1 MHALCPPI
9 TRAYSLLAAALVLAA
24 GVQAATTDLAT
35 APLSGASEIQVYPN
49 IMFVLDDSYSM
60 NDEALPDWAN
70 VIPLH
75 LVRNPGFNGIT
86 YNPATRYVPPA
97 YYSTT
102 GAPDTTTYPSRTRA
116 ATSGW
121 TNVTD
126 DGYGVQRRGDT
137 GTTGNSN
144 LTHGAYYYTT
154 VVGEYCTDRTL
165 RNCVAANAPS
175 TSHPVP
181 AALRWCNSLA
191 ASLAATPPENSC
203 RALYTDNGYKYP
215 RMPEPHTSK
224 LTISVGGSVAN
235 ISVNN
240 QKILP
245 AAIPSS
251 GAEALATSIVAGINA
266 CSFGIQGNCQTVGY
280 RASASGNVVTISAP
294 AAFTTPTQPSVEGD
308 GTFQVTAF
316 GRSTTEGENQAPG
329 DVVLNVITEARTTYP
344 KAATRLDCGTS
355 TDTTCTY
362 DEEMTNYAN
371 WWAYY
376 RTRMQTMKTATS
388 LAFAS
393 VGEQRRV
400 GYMTINNNTGRDF
413 RNIQEFSPAN
423 KNAWYN
429 KLFSAVPVSGAD
441 TPLRQALSNA
451 GHIYAGLKNGQQFNG
466 ETVVDPMQYY
476 CQKNFTILSTDGYW
490 NQQAGFTLTG
500 GAVGDQDGAVARP
513 QYDGGAGQAL
523 RVVSKT
529 LQTRTPTR
537 ATQTQMRSEQLQ
549 SKTWQL
555 QEQTTVPQSTTRNL
569 ETRTS
574 ALIQIR
580 YQLWESAN
588 HLQQRTNTLP
598 TISTRDRPQSSIE
611 QLQKRTLSSWQGK
624 TARLQLRQSYLQTK
638 TSALQKQTATLR
650 TLTYTLQVQT
660 SPLMQTLRQ
669 VQARTSSNGG
679 ESWSQWQDVDRCEED
694 TRGSSLRECRML
706 PTVTREVSEC
716 RVSAAVENQ
725 TINQGTDSETRLWVT
740 GSSCTYGSASGFQTA
755 TTTCVARAPSIDSG
769 EGSVF
774 QGPATEC
781 RYAAGDWTDAT
792 GACTRVERSSG
803 SPYNVLTARECDY
816 VSSGWS
822 DATAACS
829 PQARSTSSP
838 YTVLSATECRYG
850 DFGEWT
856 YATGACT
863 PRPQDLSAYTIVQA
877 TQCRY
882 TGFSDWWDASSAC
895 TATAEDPSNYTVVTA
910 RECRYSSYSDW
921 ANTASPPC
929 VVQAPSNSSPYTV
942 LTATSECRQTW
953 TDWAD
958 TNQTCVAAA
967 GATECRYA
975 PPTAAVDDATCPGSA
990 SAKSTGPTY
999 SVTQAKTCSYAW
1011 TAPTVTGGT
1020 CTPNADTVCG
1030 TTWTDWSDTDSCT
1043 VQAGIRECRYNPATT
1058 SRAVD
1063 SCTTAA
1069 ASNGSPYTVPIAR
1082 VCSYQFLDFANNI
1095 TACTSLAQS
1104 TSSPY
1109 TVGLAVQC
1117 NYLTDFSPDFWSAWT
1132 TANAGCTVTS
1142 RNGDDYV
1149 GPGRECRYAGET
1161 QPADDPGC
1169 PESAVAPSTGPNY
1182 TVPVAK
1188 TCSTRWGSWHDA
1200 TTCTDDGSTRRC
1212 SYVEG
1217 EWANAAECTPVARQ
1231 NGPAYSTNGRECRTI
1246 VGQDWHD
1253 VASCTPGTSNGETI
1267 NCTTVVPQVT
1277 RQYVAGCPST
1287 GSPTCSQPVD
1297 EPASDANGGVATTY
1311 QTTRT
1316 SPADVDS
1323 CTPSEPQN
1331 CPADESQPDLCE
1343 RIECSARSLGP
1354 TPNTLADVAQYYY
1367 MTDLR
1372 TPTLGN
1378 CYSNGDTT
1386 RNVCQGPDGSG
1397 ADAEIQRMNTYTLG
1411 LGASGLMQYD
1421 SRYQEAREGDGSDFA
1436 SIKWTTMADP
1446 AMGICSWQTAG
1457 ECNWPKPYESLAQPS
1472 QNSRQQANID
1482 DLWHAAVNGRGTYF
1496 SARDPTGLANAI
1508 GAALADIG
1516 SARGSVAAVTLTSPN
1531 LVAGDGNG
1539 VFQSSFEVGV
1549 WAGDVIRRSVDGATG
1564 VVSSSITW
1572 SAEERLRRK
1581 LTNEGAAAADHRRR
1595 TIYTFNPSGESATG
1609 AGDRLKP
1616 FVWSSLSDSEK
1627 AYLQSPW
1634 VNAERLSQT
1643 ACVSESDV
1651 VCLDPDVRAN
1661 AGGETL
1667 LNFLRGDATNEGTV
1681 DNRIALYRKRTASGS
1696 DVHRPL
1702 GDIAGSEPVYVQ
1714 APPWN
1719 YVDQQYAQF
1728 RESKS
1733 NRQAMIYVGAND
1745 GMLHAF
1751 YAADGGTGIIGGDE
1765 AWAYVPRLAFPRLAH
1780 LADKRYPTRHQ
1791 YTVDGTPVMGDI
1803 CADTPANC
1811 RAASTPEL
1819 WKTIL
1824 VGGLNNG
1831 GRGYYALDITDP
1843 GHPKALWEFTH
1854 DNLGYSFG
1862 NPVIT
1867 KLRDGTWVVLFASG
1881 YNNITPGDGQGRLF
1895 IVNANSG
1902 QLVAAIN
1909 GGSISTGVGSVD
1921 APSGLAKIS
1930 AWANFPDLNNTAERI
1945 YGGDLA
1951 GNLWRFDVN
1960 GEIPQTA
1967 DPPVYDAQR
1976 LATLKDAAGNPQ
1988 PITTRPELGR
1998 IAYQPVVF
2006 VGTGKLLGASD
2017 FLPIHES
2024 APRFQQQS
2032 FYAIKDRLTDT
2043 DFGDPRTTTVAQP
2056 TGTGTGTTQVSNF
2069 TRWVLTAGTCS
2080 TVNPVCRAGD
2090 PIVQTAALPRESGET
2105 DEAYAVR
2112 QQQTRQAMLRQ
2123 AFGPYNDGW
2132 YLDLPGDG
2140 EQANTD
2146 PGLTRGILV
2155 FNTNRPLEGGGCVP
2169 VAVSYQYWLDYRTG
2183 GALETTMG
2191 LVARKL
2197 GDTLATSAK
2206 LGQTSGGEQ
2215 SGGEQPVFE
2224 TGFDNRTVGT
2234 DSPPAGTPPPVPRR
2248 VSWRELTN
2256 E

>member
-1 MHALCPPI
+1 MHAVCPP
-9 TRAYSLLAAALVLAA
+9 TGRACSLIAALFALAA
-24 GVQAATTDLAT
+24 GVQAATTQLAT

-49 IMFVLDDSYSM
+49 ILFVLDDSYSM

-70 VIPLH
+70 VTPLH

-102 GAPDTTTYPSRTRA
+102 GAPDTTTYPSRTRTV
-116 ATSGW
+116 TSGW
-121 TNVTD
+121 TDVTD
-126 DGYGVQRRGDT
+126 DGYSVQHRADVGPT
-137 GTTGNSN
+137 GKSN
-144 LTHGAYYYTT
+144 LTRSAYYYTT
-154 VVGEYCTDRTL
+154 VIGEYCTDRTL

-175 TSHPVP
+175 TNHSVP
-181 AALRWCNSLA
+181 ATLRWCNSLA

-203 RALYTDNGYKYP
+203 RALYTENDYKYP

-224 LTISVGGSVAN
+224 LTISVGGSVEN
-235 ISVNN
+235 ITVNN

-245 AAIPSS
+245 VTIPLSS
-251 GAEALATSIVAGINA
+251 AETLATSIAQQINE
-266 CSFGIQGNCQTVGY
+266 CSFGIQGKCETVGY

-294 AAFTTPTQPSVEGD
+294 AAFAAPTEPTVQGQ
-308 GTFQVTAF
+308 GTFQVTPF

-329 DVVLNVITEARTTYP
+329 DVVLNVITETRATYP
-344 KAATRLDCGTS
+344 KAASRLDCGTS
-355 TDTTCTY
+355 SDTTCTY

-400 GYMTINNNTGRDF
+400 GYMTINNNSRSDF

-429 KLFSAVPVSGAD
+429 KLFSAVPAKETD

-490 NQQAGFTLTG
+490 NREQGFTLS
-500 GAVGDQDGAVARP
+500 GAPVGHQDDAVPRP
-513 QYDGGAGQAL
+513 QYDGGAGIAL
-523 RVVSKT
+523 ESTSWT

-537 ATQTQMRSEQLQ
+537 PTQVQMRSEQLQ
-549 SKTWQL
+549 SKTWQI
-555 QEQTTVPQSTTRNL
+555 QEQTTVAQSTTRKL

-574 ALIQIR
+574 ALRRIDYR
-580 YQLWESAN
+580 LWEGTN
-588 HLQQRTNTLP
+588 HLQQRTKTLP

-611 QLQKRTLSSWQGK
+611 QLQKRTLNKWQGR
-624 TARLQLRQSYLQTK
+624 TARLQYRESYLLTK
-638 TSALQKQTATLR
+638 TSALQKQTATLQ

-660 SPLMQTLRQ
+660 SPLLQTLRQ

-679 ESWSQWQDVDRCEED
+679 ESWSQWQDADRCEED
-694 TRGSSLRECRML
+694 TRGATLRQCRML

-716 RVSAAVENQ
+716 RVSVAVAGEM
-725 TINQGTDSETRLWVT
+725 IYGGTDSQTQLWVT
-740 GSSCTYGSASGFQTA
+740 GSSCAYGSASGFQNATA
-755 TTTCVARAPSIDSG
+755 ACTAREQSADSG

-774 QGPATEC
+774 HGPATEC
-781 RYAAGDWTDAT
+781 RYIAGNWAAAT
-792 GACTRVERSSG
+792 GACTRVERSGG
-803 SPYNVLTARECDY
+803 SPYTVLTARDCEY
-816 VSSGWS
+816 VNSGWS
-822 DATAACS
+822 DATAACT
-829 PQARSTSSP
+829 PQARSTASP
-838 YTVLSATECRYG
+838 YTVLSATECRYS
-850 DFGEWT
+850 DFGPWT
-856 YATGACT
+856 YANEACT
-863 PRPQDLSAYTIVQA
+863 PHPQDLATYSVVQA
-877 TQCRY
+877 RQCAY
-882 TGFSDWWDASSAC
+882 TGFWNNWWDASGTC
-895 TATAEDPSNYTVVTA
+895 TARPEDPTNYSVVTA
-910 RECRYSSYSDW
+910 QECRYSDYSDW
-921 ANTASPPC
+921 ADTASPPC
-929 VVQAPSNSSPYTV
+929 VVQAPSTSSPYTV

-958 TNQTCVAAA
+958 TNQACVAAA
-967 GATECRYA
+967 GTTECRYA

-990 SAKSTGPTY
+990 IAKSTGPTF

-1011 TAPTVTGGT
+1011 TTPIVASGA
-1020 CTPNADTVCG
+1020 CTPNANTICG
-1030 TTWTDWSDTDSCT
+1030 TDWTDWSNTDSCT
-1043 VQAGIRECRYNPATT
+1043 VQADVRECRYHPDRVDNP
-1058 SRAVD
+1058 VD
-1063 SCTTAA
+1063 SCTSAV
-1069 ASNGSPYTVPIAR
+1069 ASASSPYTVPIAR
-1082 VCSYQFLDFANNI
+1082 TCFYQAVNAVRDI
-1095 TACTSLAQS
+1095 TTCTNVAPSG
-1104 TSSPY
+1104 SSPY
-1109 TVGLAVQC
+1109 TVALASEC
-1117 NYLTDFSPDFWSAWT
+1117 SYMFESSDSNWSDWT
-1132 TANAGCTVTS
+1132 TANEGCTVAG
-1142 RNGDDYV
+1142 RNGNDYV
-1149 GPGRECRYAGET
+1149 GPARECRYAAET

-1169 PESAVAPSTGPNY
+1169 PDSAAAPSTGPNY

-1188 TCSTRWGSWHDA
+1188 ICSTRWGAWQDA
-1200 TTCTDDGSTRRC
+1200 TSCTDDGSTRRC

-1217 EWANAAECTPVARQ
+1217 EWVNAAECTPVERQ

-1253 VASCTPGTSNGETI
+1253 VESCTPGTSNGETI
-1267 NCTTVVPQVT
+1267 SCTAVVPPVT
-1277 RQYVAGCPST
+1277 SQYVAGCPPDS
-1287 GSPTCSQPVD
+1287 SATCTPPVD

-1311 QTTRT
+1311 ETTRT
-1316 SPADVDS
+1316 VPARVES
-1323 CTPSEPQN
+1323 CTPREPQN
-1331 CPADESQPDLCE
+1331 CPAEVSQRE
-1343 RIECSARSLGP
+1343 RCQRVECSARSVGA

-1372 TPTLGN
+1372 TSTLGN
-1378 CYSNGDTT
+1378 CYANGDTT
-1386 RNVCQGPDGSG
+1386 RNVCQGPEGSG
-1397 ADAEIQRMNTYTLG
+1397 SDAEVQRMHTYTLG

-1421 SRYQEAREGDGSDFA
+1421 SRYQEARQGDGSDFA
-1436 SIKWTTMADP
+1436 SIKWTTMAAP
-1446 AMGICSWQTAG
+1446 AIGICSWQTAG
-1457 ECNWPKPYESLAQPS
+1457 ECNWPEPAPMS
-1472 QNSRQQANID
+1472 QANID

-1516 SARGSVAAVTLTSPN
+1516 SARGSLAAVTLTSPN
-1531 LVAGDGNG
+1531 LVAGNGNA

-1549 WAGDVIRRSVDGATG
+1549 WAGDVIRRSVNGASGAISTN
-1564 VVSSSITW
+1564 IEW
-1572 SAEERLRRK
+1572 SAQERLRRK

-1595 TIYTFNPSGESATG
+1595 TIYTFNPGGESATG
-1609 AGDRLKP
+1609 AGDQLKL
-1616 FVWSSLSDSEK
+1616 FLWGNLSTSEK

-1634 VNAERLSQT
+1634 TGAEPPSQT
-1643 ACVSESDV
+1643 VCTSDSDA
-1651 VCLDPDVRAN
+1651 VCLDPSVRAN

-1667 LNFLRGDATNEGTV
+1667 VNFLRGDATNEGTV
-1681 DNRIALYRKRTASGS
+1681 DNRTALYRKRTTSGS

-1714 APPWN
+1714 APPWI
-1719 YVDQQYAQF
+1719 YVDQQYEEF
-1728 RESKS
+1728 RESQS
-1733 NRQAMIYVGAND
+1733 NRKAMIYVGAND

-1751 YAADGGTGIIGGDE
+1751 YAADAGAGIVGGDE
-1765 AWAYVPRLAFPRLAH
+1765 AWAYVPRLVFPRLAR
-1780 LADKRYPTRHQ
+1780 LADKRYPTSHQ

-1811 RAASTPEL
+1811 RAATTPAL

-1824 VGGLNNG
+1824 VGGLNHG

-1843 GHPKALWEFTH
+1843 EHPKALWEFTH

-1895 IVNANSG
+1895 IVNANTG
-1902 QLVAAIN
+1902 ALVASIN

-1921 APSGLAKIS
+1921 SPSGLAKIS
-1930 AWANFPDLNNTAERI
+1930 AWANFPDLNNTAERV
-1945 YGGDLA
+1945 YGGDLE
-1951 GNLWRFDVN
+1951 GNLWRFDIN

-1976 LATLKDAAGNPQ
+1976 LASLRDATGSPQ

-1998 IAYQPVVF
+1998 IAYHPVVF
-2006 VGTGKLLGASD
+2006 VGTGKLLGGNDFQPIRAS
-2017 FLPIHES
+2017 S
-2024 APRFQQQS
+2024 PRFQPQS

-2043 DFGDPRTTTVAQP
+2043 DFGNPRTTTVEQP
-2056 TGTGTGTTQVSNF
+2056 TGTGTTTTQVSNF
-2069 TRWVLTAGTCS
+2069 TPWVLATGTCQ
-2080 TVNPVCRAGD
+2080 TGNRLCRAGD
-2090 PIVQTAALPRESGET
+2090 PIVQVAALPRLTGET
-2105 DEAYAVR
+2105 DEAYALR
-2112 QQQTRQAMLRQ
+2112 QQQTRQATLRQ
-2123 AFGPYNDGW
+2123 AFGAYNDGW
-2132 YLDLPGDG
+2132 YLDFPADG

-2146 PGLTRGILV
+2146 PVLASGILV

-2169 VAVSYQYWLDYRTG
+2169 VAVSYQYSLDYRTG

-2191 LVARKL
+2191 MVARKL
-2197 GDTLATSAK
+2197 GDALASGVRLVRSADGR
-2206 LGQTSGGEQ
+2206 LIGDSGLDIPAVRTDP
-2215 SGGEQPVFE
+2215 QPE
-2224 TGFDNRTVGT
+2224 G
-2234 DSPPAGTPPPVPRR
+2234 APPPVPRR
-2248 VSWRELTN
+2248 VSWRELAN